1 MSRSRKRRE
10 IGFRRGRDIAAPSSR
25 QKREDGMSKLL
36 YAIFLTTITALSGSA
51 AESEARAHGAM
62 QRQRSACLL
71 KVGPDFMYFS
81 GYQPEASRNRFC
93 EDIPATGDTI
103 FVLDYGQDEM
113 RGMSTDFRIIRDI
126 GEPAEPAQ
134 LEKATVAY
142 LPPKVYPA
150 GTLNFEH
157 VFKEP
162 GEFVG
167 IVTVDGPNGEHWV
180 SRFPFTVGGR
190 PLSARMPYFL
200 IAAAGVLAL
209 TIYFWGKEEA
219 KARRA

>member
-1 MSRSRKRRE
+1 
-10 IGFRRGRDIAAPSSR
+10 
-25 QKREDGMSKLL
+25 MSKPLYTFSLL
-36 YAIFLTTITALSGSA
+36 ALVTLASASWSGA
-51 AESEARAHGAM
+51 LAHGAM
-62 QRQRSACLL
+62 QRQRNACLL

-81 GYQPEASRNRFC
+81 GYQPAASRNRFC
-93 EDIPATGDTI
+93 EDIPGTGDTI
-103 FVLDYGQDEM
+103 FVLDYAQDEM
-113 RGMSTDFRIIRDI
+113 RDMSTDFRIIRDV
-126 GEPAEPAQ
+126 GEREEQGRLDAV
-134 LEKATVAY
+134 TVAY

-167 IVTVDGPNGEHWV
+167 IVTVEGPNGEHWV

-209 TIYFWGKEEA
+209 TLFVWGKEEQP
-219 KARRA
+219 ARRRV

>member
-1 MSRSRKRRE
+1 ML
-10 IGFRRGRDIAAPSSR
+10 
-25 QKREDGMSKLL
+25 KLL
-36 YAIFLTTITALSGSA
+36 NAIFLTAVATLASAFWSGAL
-51 AESEARAHGAM
+51 AHGAM

-126 GEPAEPAQ
+126 GEQGEPER
-134 LEKATVAY
+134 LDSVTVAY

-167 IVTVDGPNGEHWV
+167 IITVDGPNGEHWV

-209 TIYFWGKEEA
+209 TIFVWGKEEQ
-219 KARRA
+219 KPRRI

>member
-1 MSRSRKRRE
+1 
-10 IGFRRGRDIAAPSSR
+10 
-25 QKREDGMSKLL
+25 MSKLL
-36 YAIFLTTITALSGSA
+36 NAIFLMAVAMLASASWSG
-51 AESEARAHGAM
+51 ARAHNAM

-93 EDIPATGDTI
+93 EDIPTTGDTI

-113 RGMSTDFRIIRDI
+113 RGMSTDFRIIRAVGDQ
-126 GEPAEPAQ
+126 EEQAP
-134 LEKATVAY
+134 LDSVTVAY
-142 LPPKVYPA
+142 LPPKIYPA

-209 TIYFWGKEEA
+209 TIFVWGKEEQ

>member
-1 MSRSRKRRE
+1 MPKPYHA
-10 IGFRRGRDIAAPSSR
+10 IFWLFIAALAGGPWS
-25 QKREDGMSKLL
+25 G
-36 YAIFLTTITALSGSA
+36 AL
-51 AESEARAHGAM
+51 AHGAM

-93 EDIPATGDTI
+93 EEIPATGDTI

-113 RGMSTDFRIIRDI
+113 RGMSTDFRIIRDT
-126 GEPAEPAQ
+126 GDEAEQ
-134 LEKATVAY
+134 GRLDSVTVAY

-180 SRFPFTVGGR
+180 SRFPFTVGAR

-209 TIYFWGKEEA
+209 TIFVWGKEEQ
-219 KARRA
+219 KPRRA

>member
-1 MSRSRKRRE
+1 ML
-10 IGFRRGRDIAAPSSR
+10 
-25 QKREDGMSKLL
+25 KLL
-36 YAIFLTTITALSGSA
+36 NAIFLTAVTTLASASWSGAL
-51 AESEARAHGAM
+51 AHGAM

-126 GEPAEPAQ
+126 GEQGEQ
-134 LEKATVAY
+134 ERLDSVTVAY

-167 IVTVDGPNGEHWV
+167 IITVDGPNGEHWV

-209 TIYFWGKEEA
+209 TIFVWGKEEQ
-219 KARRA
+219 KARRV

>member
-1 MSRSRKRRE
+1 
-10 IGFRRGRDIAAPSSR
+10 
-25 QKREDGMSKLL
+25 MSKPFLV
-36 YAIFLTTITALSGSA
+36 IFWLAVAALASASWSG
-51 AESEARAHGAM
+51 ARAHGAM
-62 QRQRSACLL
+62 QRQRNACLL

-81 GYQPEASRNRFC
+81 GYQPKASRNRFC

-113 RGMSTDFRIIRDI
+113 RDMSTDFRIIRDV
-126 GEPAEPAQ
+126 GGQEEQAP
-134 LEKATVAY
+134 LDTVTVAY

-157 VFKEP
+157 VFKDP
-162 GEFVG
+162 GAFVG
-167 IVTVDGPNGEHWV
+167 IVTVEGPNGEHWV

-190 PLSARMPYFL
+190 PLSAKMPYFL

-209 TIYFWGKEEA
+209 TIFVWGKEEH